1 MIIRVIS
8 RLFFSSILC
17 YCTAKAQESSLHI
30 SEPYGSHTVG
40 FRTWNTFDKSR
51 SFSFDRNRPD
61 LDPDKTIFRPIQV
74 CVWYPSKTVGN
85 SPMEYS
91 GYFFL
96 MAHETGKIDLS
107 KTVKDSLLD
116 NFLETEQ
123 VDMKILEKEL
133 RINMRAI
140 EDAAPNITQKFPV
153 LIYGPSWSSS
163 AYENALLS
171 EFLASH
177 GYVVISSPSVG
188 PEKRDMPI
196 SRIGVE
202 TQARDMEF
210 LFSILDTLPN
220 TDADRVAIGGF
231 SLGGLSNVLMMAR
244 NSSVDAWIGIDPS
257 VHEAYDFF
265 EDSPYEDYRR
275 FSKPALF
282 INSLGYMNELP
293 FYDKLVYS
301 DAYMVNLPQLEHTDL
316 ASQFIKLFGSN
327 DTKENVAVKVK
338 GYNLMAKYVLAFL
351 NGIFQEK
358 LDYFEMTRKY
368 FDSNQI
374 DPSFAQIK
382 TKKGLPKVEA
392 LFDRYTNGKVKD
404 LVSFLDST
412 VPKEQHLIYP
422 EADLQKLIF
431 LAAQHNLSQTSK
443 ELMAWY
449 KSNYKGAFHN
459 KVLKHITFDQMLE
472 FFLEVYRTN
481 EKCDFDYYQ
490 LNHTAQLLSMGGK
503 GEESLKYFILNT
515 QLHPTNYQAYF
526 NLGIGY
532 FRMEDFEK
540 ARINFKRCLELNPDE
555 RFKGLANN
563 FLSKSQD
570 KK

>member
-1 MIIRVIS
+1 MINVVS
-8 RLFFSSILC
+8 LLLLYGILC
-17 YCTAKAQESSLHI
+17 CCTAMAQESSLTI
-30 SEPYGSHTVG
+30 SEPYGSYTIG
-40 FRTWNTFDKSR
+40 FRTWNTLDKSR
-51 SFSFDRNRPD
+51 SFTFDRNRPD
-61 LDPDKTIFRPIQV
+61 LKPHKTIYRPIQV
-74 CVWYPSKTVGN
+74 CVWYPAEAIDKN
-85 SPMEYS
+85 PMKYNE
-91 GYFFL
+91 YFFL
-96 MAHETGKIDLS
+96 MAHETGKTELS
-107 KTVKDSLLD
+107 KTLKDSLLD
-116 NFLETEQ
+116 NFLKTEP
-123 VDMKILEKEL
+123 VDVKILDKEL
-133 RINMRAI
+133 KINMRGI
-140 EDAAPNITQKFPV
+140 KEAPPNTTQKFPV

-177 GYVVISSPSVG
+177 GYIVISSPSVG

-220 TDADRVAIGGF
+220 ADADRVAIGGF

-257 VHEAYDFF
+257 IHEAYDFF

-275 FSKPALF
+275 FSKPTLF

-316 ASQFIKLFGSN
+316 ASQFIKLFVSN
-327 DTKENVAVKVK
+327 DTKESLSIKVK
-338 GYNLMAKYVLAFL
+338 GYKLMTKYILAFL
-351 NGIFQEK
+351 NGVLRDK
-358 LDYFEMTRKY
+358 LDYSEMTSRY
-368 FDSNQI
+368 FSPISI
-374 DPSFAQIK
+374 DTSFAQIK
-382 TKKGLPKVEA
+382 TKKGLPKVEV
-392 LFDRYTNGKVKD
+392 LFDRYTNGKVKN
-404 LVSFLDST
+404 LVSFLDLTIS
-412 VPKEQHLIYP
+412 KEQHMTYP

-431 LAAQHNLSQTSK
+431 LAAQNSLSQTSK

-449 KSNYKGAFHN
+449 RSNYKGAFHN
-459 KVLKHITFDQMLE
+459 KVLKYITFDQMLE

-490 LNHTAQLLSMGGK
+490 LNHTAQLLSMGGN

-515 QLHPTNYQAYF
+515 QLHPKNYQAYF

-555 RFKGLANN
+555 RFKGLAND
-563 FLSKSQD
+563 FLLKSQD

>member
-1 MIIRVIS
+1 MISVIS
-8 RLFFSSILC
+8 RLLFYGILC
-17 YCTAKAQESSLHI
+17 YCTAMAQESSLSI
-30 SEPYGSHTVG
+30 SEPYGNYGVG
-40 FRTWNTFDKSR
+40 FQTFNILDKSR
-51 SFSFDRNRPD
+51 SFSLDRNSPGMGS
-61 LDPDKTIFRPIQV
+61 DKTIFRPIQV
-74 CVWYPSKTVGN
+74 CVWYPAEAVDK
-85 SPMEYS
+85 SPMKYDE
-91 GYFFL
+91 YFFL

-107 KTVKDSLLD
+107 KTSRDSLLE

-123 VDMKILEKEL
+123 VDTKILEKEL
-133 RINMRAI
+133 KVNMRAI
-140 EDAAPNITQKFPV
+140 ENAAPNTTQKFPV

-220 TDADRVAIGGF
+220 ADTDRVAIAGF

-257 VHEAYDFF
+257 IHEAYDFF

-275 FSKPALF
+275 FSKPTLF

-338 GYNLMAKYVLAFL
+338 GYNLVAKYVLAFL
-351 NGIFQEK
+351 NGVFRDK
-358 LDYFEMTRKY
+358 LDYRDMTRKY

-374 DPSFAQIK
+374 DPSFTQIK

-392 LFDRYTNGKVKD
+392 LFDRYIKGKVKN

-412 VPKEQHLIYP
+412 VSKEQHMIYP
-422 EADLQKLIF
+422 EADLQKLIY
-431 LAAQHNLSQTSK
+431 LAAQNNLSQTSR

-449 KSNYKGAFHN
+449 KSNYRGAFHN

-532 FRMEDFEK
+532 FRMDDFEK
-540 ARINFKRCLELNPDE
+540 ARINFKKCLELNPDE
-555 RFKGLANN
+555 RFKGLAKD
-563 FLSKSQD
+563 FLSKSRD

>member
-1 MIIRVIS
+1 M
-8 RLFFSSILC
+8 
-17 YCTAKAQESSLHI
+17 AQESSLSI
-30 SEPYGSHTVG
+30 SEPYGDYGVG
-40 FRTWNTFDKSR
+40 FQTLNTFDKSR
-51 SFSFDRNRPD
+51 SFSFDINRPG
-61 LDPDKTIFRPIQV
+61 LGPDKTIFRPIQT
-74 CVWYPSKTVGN
+74 CIWYPAEASGK
-85 SPMEYS
+85 SPMKYS
-91 GYFFL
+91 EYFFL
-96 MAHETGKIDLS
+96 MAHETGKIGLS

-116 NFLETEQ
+116 NFLKTEQ
-123 VDMKILEKEL
+123 VDVKILEKEL
-133 RINMRAI
+133 KVNMRAI
-140 EDAAPNITQKFPV
+140 KDAPPNTAQKFPI

-163 AYENALLS
+163 AYENALLG

-210 LFSILDTLPN
+210 LLSIVDTLPN
-220 TDADRVAIGGF
+220 ADADRITIGGF
-231 SLGGLSNVLMMAR
+231 SLGGLSNVLIMAR
-244 NSSVDAWIGIDPS
+244 NSSVDTWIGIDPS
-257 VHEAYDFF
+257 IHEAYDFF

-275 FSKPALF
+275 FSKPTLF

-301 DAYMVNLPQLEHTDL
+301 DAYVVNLPQLEHTDL

-327 DTKENVAVKVK
+327 DTKENVAIKVR
-338 GYNLMAKYVLAFL
+338 GYNLMTRYILAFL
-351 NGIFQEK
+351 NGVFRDK
-358 LDYFEMTRKY
+358 LNYSDMTSKY
-368 FDSNQI
+368 FDSNKI
-374 DPSFAQIK
+374 DPSFVQIK
-382 TKKGLPKVEA
+382 TKKGLPKVDV
-392 LFDRYTNGKVKD
+392 LFDRFKNNKGKG
-404 LVSFLDST
+404 LVPFLDST
-412 VPKEQHLIYP
+412 VSEEQNIVYP
-422 EADLQKLIF
+422 EADLQRLIY
-431 LAAQHNLSQTSK
+431 LTAQNDLSQTSK

-449 KSNYKGAFHN
+449 QSNYKEAFHN
-459 KVLKHITFDQMLE
+459 KVLKHISFDQMLE
-472 FFLEVYRTN
+472 LFLEVYRTN

-490 LNHTAQLLSMGGK
+490 LNHTAQLLSMGGN

-532 FRMEDFEK
+532 FRMDDFDK

-555 RFKGLANN
+555 RFKSLAND

>member
-1 MIIRVIS
+1 MINVAS
-8 RLFFSSILC
+8 RLLLYGILC
-17 YCTAKAQESSLHI
+17 CCTAVAQESSLAI

-61 LDPDKTIFRPIQV
+61 LNPDKTIYRPIQV
-74 CVWYPSKTVGN
+74 CIWYPAEAVGKN
-85 SPMEYS
+85 PMKYNE
-91 GYFFL
+91 YFFL
-96 MAHETGKIDLS
+96 MAHETGKMELS
-107 KTVKDSLLD
+107 TALRDSLLD
-116 NFLETEQ
+116 NFLKTEP
-123 VDMKILEKEL
+123 VDVKILEKEL
-133 RINMRAI
+133 KVNMRGI
-140 EDAAPNITQKFPV
+140 KEAPPNTKEKFPV

-163 AYENALLS
+163 AYENALFS

-188 PEKRDMPI
+188 PERREMPI
-196 SRIGVE
+196 SKIGVE

-210 LFSILDTLPN
+210 LFSILETLPN
-220 TDADRVAIGGF
+220 ADADKVAIGGF

-257 VHEAYDFF
+257 IHEAYDFF

-275 FSKPALF
+275 FSKPTLF
-282 INSLGYMNELP
+282 VNSLGYMNELP

-301 DAYMVNLPQLEHTDL
+301 DAYMVNLPHLEHTDL

-338 GYNLMAKYVLAFL
+338 GYNLMTRYILAFL
-351 NGIFQEK
+351 NGVFRDK
-358 LDYFEMTRKY
+358 LNYTDMTRQH
-368 FDSNQI
+368 FN
-374 DPSFAQIK
+374 PSKTDLSFVQIK
-382 TKKGLPKVEA
+382 TKKGLPRVDV
-392 LFDRYTNGKVKD
+392 LFNRYTKDEVKD
-404 LVSFLDST
+404 LVSFLDVSLS
-412 VPKEQHLIYP
+412 KEPYTLYP

-431 LAAQHNLSQTSK
+431 LVAKKDEASTAK
-443 ELMAWY
+443 ELMSWY
-449 KSNYKGAFHN
+449 QSNYRTAFHS
-459 KVLKHITFDQMLE
+459 KVLKHVTFDKMLE
-472 FFLEVYRTN
+472 LFLEVYRTN

-503 GEESLKYFILNT
+503 GEESLDYFILNT
-515 QLHPTNYQAYF
+515 QLHPNNYQAYF

-540 ARINFKRCLELNPDE
+540 AQINFKKCLDLNPDE
-555 RFKGLANN
+555 RFKGLAND
-563 FLSKSQD
+563 FLSKSQGN
-570 KK
+570 K

>member
-1 MIIRVIS
+1 MVSVIF

-17 YCTAKAQESSLHI
+17 YCTVRAQESSLNI
-30 SEPYGSHTVG
+30 SEPYGNYEVG
-40 FRTWNTFDKSR
+40 FQTWNTFDKSR
-51 SFSFDRNRPD
+51 SFSFDINRPGM
-61 LDPDKTIFRPIQV
+61 DPDKTIFRPIQI
-74 CVWYPSKTVGN
+74 CVWYPAEASGK
-85 SPMEYS
+85 SPMKYEE
-91 GYFFL
+91 YFFL
-96 MAHETGKIDLS
+96 MANETGKIDLS
-107 KTVKDSLLD
+107 KTAKDSLLN
-116 NFLETEQ
+116 NFLKTEQ
-123 VDMKILEKEL
+123 VDLKILEKEL
-133 RINMRAI
+133 KVNMRAI
-140 EDAAPNITQKFPV
+140 KDATHTVTQKFPV

-163 AYENALLS
+163 AYENTLLS

-202 TQARDMEF
+202 TQGRDMEF

-220 TDADRVAIGGF
+220 ADTDRVAIAGF
-231 SLGGLSNVLMMAR
+231 SLGGFSNILMMAR

-257 VHEAYDFF
+257 IHEAYDFF

-275 FSKPALF
+275 FSKPTLF

-293 FYDKLVYS
+293 FYDKLIYS

-338 GYNLMAKYVLAFL
+338 GYNLMTKYILAFL
-351 NGIFQEK
+351 NGVFRDK
-358 LDYFEMTRKY
+358 LDYSDMTQQY
-368 FDSNQI
+368 FDPSKI
-374 DPSFAQIK
+374 DTSFLQIK
-382 TKKGLPKVEA
+382 TKKGLPKVDV
-392 LFDRYTNGKVKD
+392 LFDRYKNSKGKG
-404 LVSFLDST
+404 LIPFLNST
-412 VPKEQHLIYP
+412 VSRERNMIYP
-422 EADLQKLIF
+422 EADLQKLIY
-431 LAAQHNLSQTSK
+431 LAAQNDLSRTSK

-449 KSNYKGAFHN
+449 QSKYKTAFHGR
-459 KVLKHITFDQMLE
+459 VLKHVTFDQMLE
-472 FFLEVYRTN
+472 LFLEVYRTN

-490 LNHTAQLLSMGGK
+490 LNHTAQLLSMGGN

-515 QLHPTNYQAYF
+515 QLHPKNYQAYF

-532 FRMEDFEK
+532 FRMDDFDK
-540 ARINFKRCLELNPDE
+540 ARINFKKCLELNPDE
-555 RFKGLANN
+555 RFKGLAND
-563 FLSKSQD
+563 FLSKSQG